1 MMVKSINFIQ
11 KKIKIWYNF
20 IMVIKMEEYVKGI
33 YTKEIFKTE
42 QGYLVGLF
50 KVKET
55 NCEELKYYINK
66 TITFTGYFASIVED
80 DTYILKGEVVDHPK
94 YGLQYNVVEYERIL
108 PEDKDGIVEFLS
120 SDLFKGVGPTLA
132 KSIVDTLGR
141 DTLEK
146 ILENRENLLLVPKM
160 TIKKANT
167 IYETLNEYEE
177 SHKTVVY
184 LSELGFSLKDALM
197 IYNLYKQHT
206 IMNIEHNV
214 YSLLDETDLPFS
226 KIDSI
231 RYKLNIENDDERRIK
246 AGIYAAIKNLTYK
259 TGDTYFSLDEI
270 ILEVSNLLKI
280 NIYTEDIVL
289 YLDEL
294 RYQNKIKLEDNKYF
308 LMEIYQAEVYVK
320 DRIQVLLEKSKT
332 TYKKI
337 NIYLEELEKENGIHY
352 NIEQESAIK
361 KALENNITIIT
372 GGPGTGKTTIIKGI
386 VNLYSKLNKYDYEET
401 VKHIALLSPTG
412 RASKKMSEAT
422 TYPASTIHRFLK
434 WNKDDNS
441 FMVNE
446 KNPDFSHLII
456 VDEVSMIDISLFS
469 SLLKGLLPNIK
480 LILVGDY
487 NQLPSVGPGNLL
499 KDLIDS
505 NAIDTVSLEMIYR
518 QSEDSYIPI
527 LAHDIKNNEVT
538 EEFLE
543 QKDDYTFL
551 KCSKESIMS
560 NLKNLSIKLVEKG
573 YNYKNVQILAPMYAG
588 MNGIDSLNK
597 ELQDIFNPKSEEKK
611 EIKVGDIIYREND
624 KILQLVN
631 MPDENVF
638 NGDIGFISKIIPEN
652 ISESKKNEIYVT
664 YEFSCVKYLPKDL
677 VKIKH
682 GFVTSIHKAQGSEF
696 ELVIMPI
703 CTSYHR
709 MLYKKLIYTGIT
721 RAKRKLIIL
730 GEPKAFLMGIG
741 NENEYIRKTN
751 LKKLLIDMYKKE
763 DNA

>member
-1 MMVKSINFIQ
+1 
-11 KKIKIWYNF
+11 
-20 IMVIKMEEYVKGI
+20 MVINMEEYVKGI

-50 KVKET
+50 KLKET
-55 NCEELKYYINK
+55 NNEELKYYINK

-94 YGLQYNVVEYERIL
+94 YGLQYNVSEYERVL
-108 PEDKDGIVEFLS
+108 PEDKDGIIEFLS
-120 SDLFKGVGPTLA
+120 SDLFKGIGPALA

-141 DTLEK
+141 DTLDK
-146 ILENRENLLLVPKM
+146 ILENKENLLLVPKM
-160 TIKKANT
+160 TVKKANT
-167 IYETLNEYEE
+167 IYETLNQYEE

-184 LSELGFSLKDALM
+184 LSELGFNLKDALM
-197 IYNLYKQHT
+197 IYNLYKQNT
-206 IMNIEHNV
+206 IINIEHNI
-214 YSLLDETDLPFS
+214 YSLLDDTDISFS
-226 KIDSI
+226 KIDII
-231 RYKLNIENDDERRIK
+231 RYKLGIEDDDERRIK
-246 AGIYAAIKNLTYK
+246 AGVFAAIKNLTFK
-259 TGDTYFSLDEI
+259 NGDTYFSLDEI
-270 ILEVSNLLKI
+270 ILESSQLLKI
-280 NIYTEDIVL
+280 NIYSEDVAL

-294 RYQNKIKLEDNKYF
+294 RYQGKVKLEDEKYF
-308 LMEIYQAEVYVK
+308 LMDIYKAEVYVK
-320 DRIQVLLEKSKT
+320 DRIKTLLEKEQT

-337 NIYLEELEKENGIHY
+337 NNYIEELEKENGIQY
-352 NIEQESAIK
+352 NIEQEKAIK

-386 VNLYSKLNKYDYEET
+386 VDLYSKINKYNFEET
-401 VKHIALLSPTG
+401 VKNIALLSPTG
-412 RASKKMSEAT
+412 RASKKMSEST

-434 WNKDDNS
+434 WNKDNNK
-441 FMVNE
+441 FMVDE
-446 KNPDFSHLII
+446 YNPDFSHLII

-480 LILVGDY
+480 LVLVGDY

-505 NAIDTVSLEMIYR
+505 EMIDTISLEMIYR

-551 KCSKESIMS
+551 KCSKESIVS

-573 YNYKNVQILAPMYAG
+573 YNYKNVQILVPMYAG
-588 MNGIDSLNK
+588 INGIDILNK
-597 ELQDIFNPKSEEKK
+597 ELQDIFNPKNEEKV
-611 EIKVGDIIYREND
+611 EIRVGDIIYREND

-638 NGDIGFISKIIPEN
+638 NGDIGVISKIIPES
-652 ISESKKNEIYVT
+652 ISESKKNEIYVN

-703 CTSYHR
+703 CKSYYR

-721 RAKRKLIIL
+721 RAKRKLILL
-730 GEPKAFLMGIG
+730 GEPEAFLMGIK
-741 NENEYIRKTN
+741 NEQEYIRKTN
-751 LKKLLIDMYKKE
+751 LKNLLTNMYKI
-763 DNA
+763 DNND